1 MGAFIFNYMI
11 KAKKENDDP
20 NFYSQ
25 NIISYYFYVIQTLIL
40 YSKNSQ
46 PFCIIRLYNI
56 NLILKK
62 TTCLNFLYYKTHWK
76 YWQAR
81 CKL

>member
-25 NIISYYFYVIQTLIL
+25 NIISYYF
-40 YSKNSQ
+40 
-46 PFCIIRLYNI
+46 
-56 NLILKK
+56 
-62 TTCLNFLYYKTHWK
+62 
-76 YWQAR
+76 
-81 CKL
+81 